1 MTGAF
6 AFVRSLTLIAAVA
19 FMAGVVGYLALG
31 RPSAASAA
39 AQLDIRPSAVSSGP
53 ASDDWNLPKHI

>member
-6 AFVRSLTLIAAVA
+6 AFVRSLMLIAAVA
-19 FMAGVVGYLALG
+19 FVAGFAGYLAIG
-31 RPSAASAA
+31 RPSAAAA
-39 AQLDIRPSAVSSGP
+39 HPDVRASAVSSGP

>member
-6 AFVRSLTLIAAVA
+6 AFVRSLALIAAVA
-19 FMAGVVGYLALG
+19 FVAGFAGYLALG
-31 RPSAASAA
+31 RPAAVA
-39 AQLDIRPSAVSSGP
+39 AQLDVRPAASSGP